1 MSANVLKIDFIDESV
16 DITQQGN
23 RDYIGSARVQ
33 LKDLLQLPNERRKLE
48 GEYKIL
54 DEHSRETG
62 RVKIRLQIHAKTEY
76 AYDNAF
82 AGSSRIVNS
91 KSIEKEVVLKIVNK
105 LAEAEFDDLNILLDM
120 LFLRD
125 RSNSQRVSK

>member
-1 MSANVLKIDFIDESV
+1 M
-16 DITQQGN
+16 
-23 RDYIGSARVQ
+23 
-33 LKDLLQLPNERRKLE
+33 
-48 GEYKIL
+48 
-54 DEHSRETG
+54 
-62 RVKIRLQIHAKTEY
+62 QIHPKTEY

-82 AGSSRIVNS
+82 AGSIRIVNP
-91 KSIEKEVVLKIVNK
+91 KSIEKEVILKIVKK